1 MLGVYNIAPQTY
13 VQQERDYMEAVVGLG
28 DSLSFQISVALM
40 VASTRDATICKQNI
54 QCHAIEYETLHNETA
69 W

>member
-1 MLGVYNIAPQTY
+1 MLGVYKYCSSTY
-13 VQQERDYMEAVVGLG
+13 VQQELDDTEAVVGLG
-28 DSLSFQISVALM
+28 DSLPFQISVALM